1 MNADVIPPKTEQKKQ
16 SNTGRT
22 PQIYSRAGFTLI
34 ELLVVIAIIAIL
46 AGLLL
51 PALARAKIKAQAI
64 ECMNHQKQMMLAAV
78 LYAGDNSDYWPPNTP
93 GADPAWVAGRMD
105 WLASNAANTNYNLLV
120 DPKHSLLAP
129 YIKSA
134 ECFHCPA
141 DRSVVTGEGARVRSV
156 SMSQAVGGNGQWL
169 DGGNSGTNGSANWR
183 VYYKTGDMTVPGP
196 SMTWVYVDEHPDSIN
211 DAQLGVQMALTGPFG
226 TIIDYPAS
234 YHGGA
239 CGFAFADTHAEIH
252 KWIGHTIQP
261 PEIFGGSPIGDNNNP
276 SGDSWPDVQ
285 WLQQRTSA
293 HF

>member
-1 MNADVIPPKTEQKKQ
+1 MNADQIQPETEQTKQ
-16 SNTGRT
+16 
-22 PQIYSRAGFTLI
+22 PIKHHIQKVKSRGAFTLI

-51 PALARAKIKAQAI
+51 PALARAKIKAQAV
-64 ECMNHQKQMMLAAV
+64 ECMNHQKQMILAAV
-78 LYAGDNSDYWPPNTP
+78 LYAGDNADYWPVNTP
-93 GADPAWVAGRMD
+93 GANPGWVAGTMNWNPGNTD
-105 WLASNAANTNYNLLV
+105 NTNVNLLV

-129 YIKSA
+129 YIKNA
-134 ECFHCPA
+134 NCFHCPA

-169 DGGNSGTNGSANWR
+169 DGGNSGSGASPNWR
-183 VYYKTGDMTVPGP
+183 VYYKTGDMSVPGA
-196 SMTWVYVDEHPDSIN
+196 SMIWVFVDEHPDSIN
-211 DAQLGVQMALTGPFG
+211 DAQLAVQMATTGPFAE
-226 TIIDYPAS
+226 IIDFPAS

-239 CGFAFADTHAEIH
+239 CGFSFADTHAEIH

-261 PEIFGGSPIGDNNNP
+261 PEIFGGNPIGNNNNP
-276 SGDSWPDVQ
+276 CGDSAADVL